1 MYGQDMQFVVVVT
14 VVLAAIAAV
23 AMAIEIL
30 LAEGE

>member
-30 LAEGE
+30 LDEGE